1 MSEDLKHT
9 PEILSAKDLQEMGF
23 SRSMSYALF
32 NREDVPVIR
41 IGKRK
46 FIRRE
51 KFLEWLTE
59 QERTDREWNRYRD
72 GKFIWSD
79 MVKRDVDACILQ
91 AASFDSFLSLILT
104 LP

>member
-1 MSEDLKHT
+1 MEDRKNGT

-32 NREDVPVIR
+32 NREDIPVIH

-51 KFLEWLTE
+51 RFMKWLAE
-59 QERTDREWNRYRD
+59 QERTDRE
-72 GKFIWSD
+72 
-79 MVKRDVDACILQ
+79 
-91 AASFDSFLSLILT
+91 
-104 LP
+104 

>member
-9 PEILSAKDLQEMGF
+9 PEILSAKDLQEMEF

-32 NREDVPVIR
+32 NREDIPVIR

-51 KFLEWLTE
+51 RFMEWLAE
-59 QERTDREWNRYRD
+59 PERTDKE
-72 GKFIWSD
+72 
-79 MVKRDVDACILQ
+79 
-91 AASFDSFLSLILT
+91 
-104 LP
+104 

>member
-1 MSEDLKHT
+1 MEDRKNGT

-32 NREDVPVIR
+32 NREDIPVIR

-51 KFLEWLTE
+51 RFMEWLTE
-59 QERTDREWNRYRD
+59 QERTDRD
-72 GKFIWSD
+72 
-79 MVKRDVDACILQ
+79 
-91 AASFDSFLSLILT
+91 
-104 LP
+104 

>member
-1 MSEDLKHT
+1 MEDRKNST

-32 NREDVPVIR
+32 NREDIPVIH

-59 QERTDREWNRYRD
+59 QERTDRE
-72 GKFIWSD
+72 
-79 MVKRDVDACILQ
+79 
-91 AASFDSFLSLILT
+91 
-104 LP
+104 